1 MATSLE
7 AYVIDN
13 DMLGAILQSSGAIEV
28 SDSTLSTD
36 AIAQIVRGEGHFLG
50 HADTYARMN
59 SDFVY
64 PAHADRQA
72 PEAWLANGAPNINTS
87 ARKTVNDTL
96 ANHFPRHISAEIE
109 QGLRSRFDI
118 RLPATRMKAP

>member
-1 MATSLE
+1 
-7 AYVIDN
+7 
-13 DMLGAILQSSGAIEV
+13 V

-50 HADTYARMN
+50 HADTYARMK